1 ARWVEFGQE
10 GLEDRSSRPLASPN
24 QTPIEVEDLIE
35 SLRREY
41 KIGLVQL
48 AGRLRQAGY
57 EVPVATIHRV
67 LVRRGIN
74 HLRDIAPDGQDLR
87 ELVTRYEWARPG
99 DMIHVDVKKVGRIRD
114 GGGWRAHGR
123 GSAQDRAT
131 RRQRAGYI
139 YLHSATDDH
148 SRLTYTEELTDAR
161 CDRCRD
167 LATRRELAQTTPD
180 RPDPP
185 SSDRQRLLLPVMG
198 LRRRAGGTEDPPQTH
213 PSLLATNQRESRAL
227 PPHHGHRM
235 ALLTKL
241 DQQPAPPPRA
251 PGLARPLQLPSTTQL
266 TRRPTTHQPLH
277 LEH

>member
-1 ARWVEFGQE
+1 
-10 GLEDRSSRPLASPN
+10 
-24 QTPIEVEDLIE
+24 
-35 SLRREY
+35 
-41 KIGLVQL
+41 
-48 AGRLRQAGY
+48 
-57 EVPVATIHRV
+57 
-67 LVRRGIN
+67 
-74 HLRDIAPDGQDLR
+74 
-87 ELVTRYEWARPG
+87 
-99 DMIHVDVKKVGRIRD
+99 MIHVDVKKVGRIRD

-148 SRLTYTEELTDAR
+148 SRLTYTEELTDER
-161 CDRCRD
+161 CDRCRV
-167 LATRRELAQTTPD
+167 LATRREMVQTTPD

-198 LRRRAGGTEDPPQTH
+198 LRRRAGGIEDPPQTH
-213 PSLLATNQRESRAL
+213 PPLLATNQRVSRAL

-277 LEH
+277 LEHRHQPPDIEQLQPQTHLRFVNADVIAAQRWADDQEARAYDAARLAAVQRRELIAAGQSFIAATVFSLPSK